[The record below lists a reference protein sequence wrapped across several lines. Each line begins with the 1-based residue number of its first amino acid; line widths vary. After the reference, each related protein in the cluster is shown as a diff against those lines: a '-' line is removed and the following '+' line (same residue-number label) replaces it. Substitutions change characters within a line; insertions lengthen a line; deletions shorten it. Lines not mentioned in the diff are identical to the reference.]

1 MPKPGAVPRQRAPQ
15 GRAAWNRAGR
25 SNFKQVRAGVN
36 RQPPSFQAHKSP
48 EAASFA
54 WRTQRPSR
62 TEVPSALRRNSRTLA
77 PAAFSEELPRS
88 RALGAGRFRAHR
100 AGAPLD
106 IVRLERRRRP
116 RPGCPKQS
124 DRRRRRRLE
133 PDFVS
138 ERCAPVGR
146 TAQARPPGLGTP
158 QHVTPHPNSRLAVTL
173 FGPVRAF
180 GQTTHWPAS
189 NCQSRWPAP
198 AGPMGWGLVNVTQ
211 KGPVPTNPF
220 SSNSR

>member
-1 MPKPGAVPRQRAPQ
+1 MPCPGNAPLR
-15 GRAAWNRAGR
+15 GAPPGTEPGDLILG
-25 SNFKQVRAGVN
+25 KLRAGVN

-62 TEVPSALRRNSRTLA
+62 TEVPSALRRNSRALA
-77 PAAFSEELPRS
+77 LAAFSEELPRS
-88 RALGAGRFRAHR
+88 RALRAGRFRAHR

-133 PDFVS
+133 PDFVLS
-138 ERCAPVGR
+138 GALLGGAPLRHGHLASAPHSTLRR
-146 TAQARPPGLGTP
+146 TD
-158 QHVTPHPNSRLAVTL
+158 SRLAVTL